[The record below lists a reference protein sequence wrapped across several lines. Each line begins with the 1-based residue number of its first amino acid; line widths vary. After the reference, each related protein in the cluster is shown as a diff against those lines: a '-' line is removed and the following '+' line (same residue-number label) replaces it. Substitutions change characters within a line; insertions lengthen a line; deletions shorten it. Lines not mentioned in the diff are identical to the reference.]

1 MEYLQTF
8 SGDTHKALTKTLP
21 GEIVY
26 YMFLKGLPE
35 FIFSAI
41 VEKRVYV
48 STIICAT
55 EEFFPQFLPLKQKK
69 C

>member
-1 MEYLQTF
+1 
-8 SGDTHKALTKTLP
+8 
-21 GEIVY
+21 
-26 YMFLKGLPE
+26 MFLKGLPE